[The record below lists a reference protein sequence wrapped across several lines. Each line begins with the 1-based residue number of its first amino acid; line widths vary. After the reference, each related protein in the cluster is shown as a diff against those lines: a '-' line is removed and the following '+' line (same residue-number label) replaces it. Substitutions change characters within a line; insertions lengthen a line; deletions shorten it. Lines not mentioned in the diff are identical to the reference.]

1 MYGYVLQLC
10 VVYGIERAL
19 SLVFFVG
26 YYGHYSVYLV
36 NSFAKV
42 LLFSEIAKSKKIE

>member
-1 MYGYVLQLC
+1 MYGHVLQSR
-10 VVYGIERAL
+10 VVYGVKRTFP
-19 SLVFFVG
+19 LVFFVG
-26 YYGHYSVYLV
+26 YYGHYSVCLV